1 MKTILGSGQ
10 DSVISEEMVLNAGK
24 HSFGA
29 LTFTR
34 DGHIVARDDV
44 SIEIDSVANE
54 KDSKTMFWYEFAVS
68 SNDGKDGADGQDGES
83 AGKALSLQ
91 IKIRDLKNNITIA
104 TYAGSGGSGGS
115 GGNGRDGGNGGND
128 NGSGGSGGD
137 GGDGGNGGNG
147 ANGNNIDVSYSTAND
162 SVVSLKDDYSPGGL
176 GGAGG
181 SGGRGGNGGI
191 GGISRDSKTH
201 GANGLN
207 GKNGTNG
214 SNGKNGKPGI
224 VSIVKQPAHNFKED
238 DTND

>member
-29 LTFTR
+29 LTFTG

-54 KDSKTMFWYEFAVS
+54 KDSKTMFWYEFAAYS
-68 SNDGKDGADGQDGES
+68 TDGKDGADGQDGEY
-83 AGKALSLQ
+83 AGKAVSLQ
-91 IKIRDLKNNITIA
+91 IKIRDLKNNITIT
-104 TYAGSGGSGGS
+104 TYAG
-115 GGNGRDGGNGGND
+115 NGGNGGDGGND
-128 NGSGGSGGD
+128 N
-137 GGDGGNGGNG
+137 GDGGNGGNG
-147 ANGNNIDVSYSTAND
+147 ANGNNIIVIYSTAND
-162 SVVSLKDDYSPGGL
+162 SAVCVKDNSSPGGL

-181 SGGRGGNGGI
+181 VGGRGGIGGI
-191 GGISRDSKTH
+191 GGISQDSKTH

-207 GKNGTNG
+207 GTNG
-214 SNGKNGKPGI
+214 SNGKNGNPGV
-224 VSIVKQPAHNFKED
+224 VSLSKQATQNFKED